1 MKPLRDTNSEPG
13 LPALKSGGEVY
24 LSSLKEL
31 CHEFDQNSNYRNC
44 HQVGWN
50 KKNNLSK
57 Y

>member
-13 LPALKSGGEVY
+13 LPVLKSGGEVY